1 MTLSRRSYIPPAL
14 EIRLILRAPR
24 MGWEYVAIKH
34 GEAIAASDGEAFDQP
49 GRALMACVAEV
60 KAYATVPPPS
70 TIDEGGDDGD
80 E

>member
-1 MTLSRRSYIPPAL
+1 MRPPAL
-14 EIRLILRAPR
+14 EIRLILSTPG
-24 MGWEYVAIKH
+24 MGWEYVARKN

-60 KAYATVPPPS
+60 KAYATVPPAS
-70 TIDEGGDDGD
+70 TIEEGGDHAD

>member
-1 MTLSRRSYIPPAL
+1 MRPPAL
-14 EIRLILRAPR
+14 EIRLMLSAPG
-24 MGWEYVAIKH
+24 MGWEYVARKN

-60 KAYATVPPPS
+60 KAYAAVPPAP
-70 TIDEGGDDGD
+70 TLDDDGGDDGD